1 MCRAL
6 CDTIIARW
14 ARFLSLHRYHY
25 FAPRFIAALNNCQ
38 NRRTNK
44 SLFSIT
50 PSHSLPGCTIA
61 LDSTGLRVTVGKLE
75 VLMNVHVSY
84 RLHKTP
90 AVEKDI
96 QHQVEKLRKRLQVFR
111 PELVH
116 LKGMVEEISAR
127 EGTSVSL
134 NLRLPSGQMAVQAKA
149 STAAAAVKSAFEDL
163 VHQVD
168 KHKGLLRSSHKWP
181 RRQNEA
187 SSRRNRSVPFEQT
200 LAAVFPAVVSA
211 EDVRSYVNV
220 NLSRLERFVE
230 REIYFREASDL
241 VAPDSIS
248 KEEVIDETIAAA
260 LGEGDGSNKD
270 KPERLA
276 LEPWLYHLAMKAL
289 DELSRPEGSNGSAV
303 RLEDS
308 ARQQNVRASD
318 ESELQFHQPDEAI
331 TEETI
336 IADGPVATP
345 EQIVG
350 SDEMMRLIASAL
362 RDVSPNHRE
371 AFILHALEGFG
382 VDEIS
387 AITGASPDRVL
398 SSIST
403 AREHLRKS
411 PRLVRQFKG
420 RFASTGTA

>member
-1 MCRAL
+1 
-6 CDTIIARW
+6 
-14 ARFLSLHRYHY
+14 
-25 FAPRFIAALNNCQ
+25 
-38 NRRTNK
+38 
-44 SLFSIT
+44 
-50 PSHSLPGCTIA
+50 
-61 LDSTGLRVTVGKLE
+61 
-75 VLMNVHVSY
+75 MNVHISY

-90 AVEKDI
+90 AVEKDL

-111 PELVH
+111 PELIH

-163 VHQVD
+163 LQQVN
-168 KHKGLLRSSHKWP
+168 KHKELLRSTHKWP

-187 SSRRNRSVPFEQT
+187 SARRNLSVPFEQT
-200 LAAVFPAVVSA
+200 LAAVFPAMVSA
-211 EDVRSYVNV
+211 DDVRSYVNV

-241 VAPDSIS
+241 LAPDSVT
-248 KEEVIDETIAAA
+248 KDEVIDETIAAA
-260 LGEGDGSNKD
+260 LGDGGDGNGSSKD

-276 LEPWLYHLAMKAL
+276 LEPWLYRLAMNAL
-289 DELSRPEGSNGSAV
+289 DELSRPDVTNGSAV
-303 RLEDS
+303 HLEDS
-308 ARQQNVRASD
+308 ARKQNVKASD
-318 ESELQFHQPDEAI
+318 EPELQFHQPDEAI

-336 IADGPVATP
+336 IADDRIATP

-362 RDVSPNHRE
+362 RDVLPTHRE
-371 AFILHALEGFG
+371 AFILHAIEGFG

-387 AITGASPDRVL
+387 AITGAPLETVAI
-398 SSIST
+398 SISA
-403 AREHLRKS
+403 ARDHLRKS
-411 PRLVRQFKG
+411 PGLARQFKG
-420 RFASTGTA
+420 RLAPTGTA